1 LKYKKE
7 AFEKKN
13 IVRSSA
19 CFVESVVMR
28 KKIQE
33 IKDNF
38 NARYVSSK
46 SIITYN

>member
-1 LKYKKE
+1 MSIWK
-7 AFEKKN
+7 KKN
-13 IVRSSA
+13 VVRSSA
-19 CFVESVVMR
+19 CFVESVVIK

-46 SIITYN
+46 FIITYN